1 MDSKTARA
9 ILSEV
14 ASGGWL
20 DKEIPEEEKD
30 LIDLAEY
37 FVEEAYL
44 AAKDD
49 GMDKN
54 EHINAIINLAKVSPP
69 VLSDAAVH
77 NHDGAPPEEID
88 SSRGQATYVDPE
100 VGGNPYPSKEEAVAA
115 TYPRRSSGGFSE
127 SDLREY
133 EGLPIPQAVESAYSQ
148 EMPVDLTE
156 LGDKAVRR
164 LYSAFGSYLSRARW
178 RLAIAN
184 SNLANANH
192 LRDEVYRTEYIRV
205 KREAISNEEKL
216 TIEDLQNLSKET
228 EDYKDLSK
236 RITDHTSE
244 ATNWK
249 ALVEIYGGNVDRL
262 SREWTMRTEQ
272 YERER

>member
-1 MDSKTARA
+1 MESKTARA

-14 ASGGWL
+14 AAGGWL
-20 DKEIPEEEKD
+20 DREIPEEEKD
-30 LIDLAEY
+30 LIDLADY
-37 FVEEAYL
+37 FVEEARL
-44 AAKDD
+44 ALGD
-49 GMDKN
+49 GMDN
-54 EHINAIINLAKVSPP
+54 EHINAIINLAKASPP

-77 NHDGAPPEEID
+77 NHDGAPPGEIND
-88 SSRGQATYVDPE
+88 WDEGKEQ
-100 VGGNPYPSKEEAVAA
+100 VGGAYFVPKEVAD

-127 SDLREY
+127 SDLRDY
-133 EGLPIPQAVESAYSQ
+133 EGLPIPQAVESAYAQ
-148 EMPVDLTE
+148 DMPTDLTE

-164 LYSAFGSYLSRARW
+164 AYSAFGSYLNRARW

-192 LRDEVYRTEYIRV
+192 LKDEAYRTEYIRV
-205 KREAISNEEKL
+205 KREAITNEEKL
-216 TIEDLQNLSKET
+216 TIEDLQNLAKDSDQYKEW
-228 EDYKDLSK
+228 SK
-236 RITDHTSE
+236 RVADHSAE